1 MSNDLTREQA
11 IQKVAE
17 LIRGIK
23 FCMLVTQTDEGHL
36 HSRPVTTQDQEFDG
50 DLWFIG
56 GKDSEWVQDISKREQ
71 INLAYSQPDGQNYVS
86 ITGRASLVEDRTKLE
101 EVWSDFYKAYFP
113 EGIDD
118 PNVQLVRVETHGAE
132 LWESSG
138 KLASAFQMA
147 KGLLTGNQ
155 ADMGTNQSVA
165 LE

>member
-1 MSNDLTREQA
+1 MTREQA

-138 KLASAFQMA
+138 KLASAFQTA